1 MANRVSTCNVQTLRF
16 VFDSDATISLT
27 LNRAVEVVDFWFIE
41 PAAGAA
47 DTLTLTNSGVGAI
60 SAVTTAGVANG
71 INRATTAVLTRADI
85 AAAGVL
91 QLSSG
96 AGNPTGIRAYVSIL
110 PGVTST
116 T

>member
-1 MANRVSTCNVQTLRF
+1 MANRVSTVNPQTLRF

-27 LNRAVEVVDFWFIE
+27 LNRAVEVIDFWFIE

-47 DTLTLTNSGVGAI
+47 DTLTLVNSGVGNIA
-60 SAVTTAGVANG
+60 AVVTAGVANG
-71 INRATTAVLTRADI
+71 VNRATTVVLTRADV

-91 QLSSG
+91 QITSG

-110 PGVTST
+110 PGVTSAT
-116 T
+116 